1 MSTGRIDRYGQ
12 EAYDEVVRLIG
23 EGVPLATALGGPG
36 KPGRTSFFARLKQD
50 PALAM
55 AYDAAMCVRAQGR
68 ISKIEEITDR
78 VLAGKIDPPSAKVA
92 IDSMKWL
99 AQREDPKRF
108 GDRQT
113 TELTG
118 RDGAP
123 LLPDTPKMSDLEM
136 ARLLA
141 YLLSKGAKAVP
152 AIDAGDLL
160 VLPNSAES
168 TQ

>member
-1 MSTGRIDRYGQ
+1 
-12 EAYDEVVRLIG
+12 
-23 EGVPLATALGGPG
+23 
-36 KPGRTSFFARLKQD
+36 
-50 PALAM
+50 
-55 AYDAAMCVRAQGR
+55 
-68 ISKIEEITDR
+68 
-78 VLAGKIDPPSAKVA
+78 
-92 IDSMKWL
+92 MKWL